1 MTEDLVNHP
10 IHYEKHAI
18 TLEPIDLLE
27 TLPFAVG
34 NCLKYIFR
42 AKDKDSELLDLK
54 KALFY
59 HKRVLNAESNGYS
72 WIDMHCKCLHE
83 LSVLRFSD
91 VETLRRFGNDINRC
105 FDSAETITAD
115 DAWYGLGE
123 ELKRRIQEL
132 EDEAEEE

>member
-10 IHYEKHAI
+10 VHYEKHTI

-59 HKRVLNAESNGYS
+59 HKRVNEVWAKSDRLNGPLE
-72 WIDMHCKCLHE
+72 CLHE

-91 VETLRRFGNDINRC
+91 VEILQRFGNNISRS
-105 FDSAETITAD
+105 FDSREEITAGS
-115 DAWYGLGE
+115 AWFELGKA
-123 ELKRRIQEL
+123 LKRRIMKL

>member
-59 HKRVLNAESNGYS
+59 HMPSQMATVGSICIANACTS
-72 WIDMHCKCLHE
+72 
-83 LSVLRFSD
+83 
-91 VETLRRFGNDINRC
+91 
-105 FDSAETITAD
+105 
-115 DAWYGLGE
+115 
-123 ELKRRIQEL
+123 
-132 EDEAEEE
+132 